1 MGGDV
6 KMIRKIVNINE
17 EKCKGCGLCIL
28 ACHEGAIQI
37 IDGKAKLLD
46 DKLCDGIGNCLGEC
60 PVGAIEIIEREANE
74 FDVKLDN
81 KEKLQDNHKIPCG
94 CPGTMSKVFED
105 KIEEEEEVSDA
116 LEVKST
122 LRQWPV
128 QLRLVPVNAPYF
140 ENAELLIAADCAPFA
155 YGNFHQLQ
163 KGKAIAI
170 GCPKLDDGNYYADKL
185 TQILNSNNICKITIA
200 RMEVPC
206 CGGLNSIVNHALTQS
221 GKKIPVETKTI
232 AIQGKIIES

>member
-1 MGGDV
+1 V
-6 KMIRKIVNINE
+6 IRKIVNISE
-17 EKCKGCGLCIL
+17 EKCIGCGLCIL

-60 PVGAIEIIEREANE
+60 PEGAIEIIEREADE
-74 FDVKLDN
+74 FNISDKHN
-81 KEKLQDNHKIPCG
+81 IPCN
-94 CPGTMSKVFED
+94 CPGTMSKIFEN
-105 KIEEEEEVSDA
+105 KIEEETEKDNDV
-116 LEVKST
+116 EVKST
-122 LRQWPV
+122 LRQWPI

-140 ENAELLIAADCAPFA
+140 ENAELLIAADCVPFA

-163 KGKAIAI
+163 KNRAIAI

-185 TQILNSNNICKITIA
+185 TDILKSNNIRKITIA

-206 CGGLNSIVNHALTQS
+206 CGGLNSIVSHALTHS
-221 GKKIPVETKTI
+221 GKEIPVEVKTI
-232 AIQGKIIES
+232 SIQGKVI